1 MKRKTIIGIAFLAY
15 IAAMLGMYFGVDQ
28 YIKSKDNR
36 LRADILSKID
46 EIFAGR
52 KRFVDIAYSGYKV
65 GYESVAIPSRPK
77 ALNLQ
82 DAESKRVLGDLDK
95 KASNTWEDTYG
106 NLTHMYRIHYKSSDW
121 VTPNDYEDGW
131 NFVVLEKDFDGVY
144 QSWIFPYAVGYIQ
157 QEYDFG
163 GAYLPSV
170 ASAVN
175 GAFEFYTTNQKSAFY
190 DSFEKGCNDRI
201 WSALY
206 DAQNEYYH
214 LEEDKSP
221 RIQRMGTPLFEKYA
235 NDGKNHAYQ
244 NGFMY
249 NGFYKVF
256 IASTQ
261 PKTWSI
267 RKYEYNPD
275 VQDKEE
281 RWKYWAIGLTLLLL
295 LVVIPLWIVDS
306 KHQKVKDEDLYDKL
320 KRLCNP
326 ANFISGD
333 TYDKTKV
340 DWANAIYKGLLETNR
355 DDTNTLNILQQQ
367 AVTYLG
373 INLIDAEKLAEL
385 KEKVNP
391 KNFLSP
397 YNPEKVALANELYSI
412 LNKESLTYNEM
423 ADVENRSKTL

>member
-1 MKRKTIIGIAFLAY
+1 
-15 IAAMLGMYFGVDQ
+15 
-28 YIKSKDNR
+28 
-36 LRADILSKID
+36 
-46 EIFAGR
+46 
-52 KRFVDIAYSGYKV
+52 
-65 GYESVAIPSRPK
+65 
-77 ALNLQ
+77 
-82 DAESKRVLGDLDK
+82 
-95 KASNTWEDTYG
+95 
-106 NLTHMYRIHYKSSDW
+106 
-121 VTPNDYEDGW
+121 
-131 NFVVLEKDFDGVY
+131 
-144 QSWIFPYAVGYIQ
+144 
-157 QEYDFG
+157 
-163 GAYLPSV
+163 
-170 ASAVN
+170 
-175 GAFEFYTTNQKSAFY
+175 
-190 DSFEKGCNDRI
+190 
-201 WSALY
+201 
-206 DAQNEYYH
+206 
-214 LEEDKSP
+214 
-221 RIQRMGTPLFEKYA
+221 MGTPLFEKYA
-235 NDGKNHAYQ
+235 NDGKNHAYH

-281 RWKYWAIGLTLLLL
+281 LWKYWAIGLTLLLL